1 MLFKTRSR
9 AALLT
14 SIELSAIDYREKY
27 SMCFD
32 AILEVV
38 LPRWAN
44 AVIRADLANRDGIN
58 VFSVTDAMIADWF
71 NIRGVRVQFVGDWQ
85 VRDVGEPG
93 AATPITEWPATMDYM
108 IYAPGTFVR
117 GNSMS
122 LDLGV
127 VRDSV
132 LNATND
138 HTAAWAEDCY
148 ALLKPGHES
157 RVVTV
162 DICGSGEIGERSIT
176 CLGS

>member
-1 MLFKTRSR
+1 MKASTAAELVASDEVDTRRGQRLLRRINRSLKRQER
-9 AALLT
+9 ALT
-14 SIELSAIDYREKY
+14 QS
-27 SMCFD
+27 
-32 AILEVV
+32 VG
-38 LPRWAN
+38 
-44 AVIRADLANRDGIN
+44 LAGRP
-58 VFSVTDAMIADWF
+58 WF
-71 NIRGVRVQFVGDWQ
+71 QH
-85 VRDVGEPG
+85 
-93 AATPITEWPATMDYM
+93 M

-127 VRDSV
+127 VRESV
-132 LNATND
+132 LNSTND